1 MLPLEPV
8 LLNQN
13 LDFNKKKD
21 SLLKIDIVRCDPKL
35 KEEKKDESAEKFKQ
49 LYESLK
55 SISLGEREKFEPVKD
70 YLLAQFLAEDFRGKD
85 GANKN
90 LEDLKLFD
98 LKGLC
103 NDIE

>member
-21 SLLKIDIVRCDPKL
+21 LLKIDIVKCDPKL
-35 KEEKKDESAEKFKQ
+35 KEEKKDETAEKFKH

-55 SISLGEREKFEPVKD
+55 SISLEEREKFEPVKD

-103 NDIE
+103 NEIE